1 VIAVDTSALM
11 AIALNEPLG
20 AACLAALKA
29 EASVVISAG
38 TLAEALIVAE
48 GRGIGAE
55 MGRLVDDLNFE
66 VAALTAVSARRVA
79 EAYKSWGRGN
89 HKAALNY
96 GDCFAY
102 AVAKERGCPL
112 LYVGKDFA
120 KTDIKSALK

>member
-1 VIAVDTSALM
+1 MIAVDTSALM
-11 AIALNEPLG
+11 AIALNEPKG
-20 AACLAALKA
+20 AECLAVLKA

-48 GRGIGAE
+48 GRGLGAE

-66 VAALTAVSARRVA
+66 VAALTAASARRVA
-79 EAYKSWGRGN
+79 EAHKSWGRGF

-102 AVAKERGCPL
+102 AVAKERGCRL
-112 LYVGKDFA
+112 LYVGKDFS
-120 KTDIKSALK
+120 KTDIKSAL